1 MTNIEKNDQLPL
13 NIEGKLNKL
22 SDNLTSVNEERLV
35 DICKNIPEN
44 DLNNQCK
51 NLNKIFWE
59 EFKNKW
65 IDFSSVLIK
74 LEKPLG
80 VS

>member
-1 MTNIEKNDQLPL
+1 MANIEKNEQLPL

-59 EFKNKW
+59 ELKNKW
-65 IDFSSVLIK
+65 IDFTVVLNK
-74 LEKPLG
+74 LERPIG
-80 VS
+80 VN

>member
-1 MTNIEKNDQLPL
+1 MTYIEKKEELPL

-35 DICKNIPEN
+35 DICKNISEN
-44 DLNNQCK
+44 DLNIQCK

-65 IDFSSVLIK
+65 IDFSSVLSK

>member
-1 MTNIEKNDQLPL
+1 MANIEKNEQLPL

-22 SDNLTSVNEERLV
+22 SDNLTSVNEKRLV

-59 EFKNKW
+59 ELKNKW
-65 IDFSSVLIK
+65 IDFTVVLNK
-74 LEKPLG
+74 LERPIG
-80 VS
+80 VN

>member
-1 MTNIEKNDQLPL
+1 MANIEKNEQLPL

-51 NLNKIFWE
+51 NLNKIF
-59 EFKNKW
+59 
-65 IDFSSVLIK
+65 
-74 LEKPLG
+74 
-80 VS
+80 

>member
-1 MTNIEKNDQLPL
+1 MANIEKNEQLPL

-22 SDNLTSVNEERLV
+22 SDNLTNEERLV

-59 EFKNKW
+59 ELKNKW
-65 IDFSSVLIK
+65 IDFTVVLNK
-74 LEKPLG
+74 LERPIG
-80 VS
+80 VN

>member
-1 MTNIEKNDQLPL
+1 MANIEKNEQLPL

-44 DLNNQCK
+44 DLNNLCK

-59 EFKNKW
+59 ELKNKW
-65 IDFSSVLIK
+65 IDFTVVLNK
-74 LEKPLG
+74 LERPIG
-80 VS
+80 VN

>member
-1 MTNIEKNDQLPL
+1 MANIEKNEQLPL

-59 EFKNKW
+59 GLKNKW
-65 IDFSSVLIK
+65 IDFIVVLNK
-74 LEKPLG
+74 LERPIG
-80 VS
+80 VN